1 MMPNPTRKAI
11 KRHDRPYLC
20 LQAPC
25 GCIRTA
31 IVPPVTADRQRQL
44 WVESRRR
51 GYTVRSLD
59 EATLRLLWHCKRSD
73 CPFRPEASH
82 A

>member
-1 MMPNPTRKAI
+1 MAKGTPGL
-11 KRHDRPYLC
+11 YLC

-25 GCIRTA
+25 GCIRVA
-31 IVPPVTADRQRQL
+31 LPPPVSVDRRRQL
-44 WVESRRR
+44 RVEGHER
-51 GYTVRSLD
+51 GYTLRSLD
-59 EATLRLLWHCKRSD
+59 EGSLRMLWTCKRSD

>member
-1 MMPNPTRKAI
+1 MP
-11 KRHDRPYLC
+11 KRTPALYLC

-25 GCIRTA
+25 GCIRVA
-31 IVPPVTADRQRQL
+31 VAPPVTEDRRRQL
-44 WVESRRR
+44 RIEATQR
-51 GYTVRSLD
+51 GYRPRWLD
-59 EATLRLLWHCKRSD
+59 EGSLRLLWQCKRSD